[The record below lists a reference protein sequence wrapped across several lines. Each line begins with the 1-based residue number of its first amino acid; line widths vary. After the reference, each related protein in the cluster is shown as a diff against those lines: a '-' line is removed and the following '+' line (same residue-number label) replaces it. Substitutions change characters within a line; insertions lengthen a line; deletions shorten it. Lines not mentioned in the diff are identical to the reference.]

1 MNGIF
6 FRKWDNYPISLC
18 GILANKSGKTILFYL
33 LCFMNRIGIIPAR
46 FASTRFPGKPLVMIH
61 GKTMIQRV
69 YEQAAKASLDFL
81 AVATDNM
88 QIYEHVK
95 SFGGNVYLSSE
106 EHATGTDRCF
116 EVAEK
121 IAAEQ
126 GKNPDIV
133 INIQGDEP
141 YVHPEQIN
149 MLAQAFQNPEVQ
161 IASLMKQLK
170 STQDLENSG
179 IIKVT
184 FRKNL
189 KALYF
194 SRAVIPFPRNTS
206 IEEALQQQIFF
217 KHIGLY
223 AYRMSVLEKITQL
236 ETGTLEKVES
246 LEQLRWL
253 ENGYEIQLIETPF
266 ETRSVDSPS
275 DLEILLKEQKAD
287 E

>member
-1 MNGIF
+1 M
-6 FRKWDNYPISLC
+6 
-18 GILANKSGKTILFYL
+18 KTV
-33 LCFMNRIGIIPAR
+33 GIIPAR

-61 GKTMIQRV
+61 GKSMIQRV
-69 YEQAAKASLDFL
+69 YEQASKSNLDYV
-81 AVATDNM
+81 AVATDNL
-88 QIYEHVK
+88 QIIEHVK

-106 EHATGTDRCF
+106 LHPSGTDRCF
-116 EVAEK
+116 EVAEILAK
-121 IAAEQ
+121 EWNKKPEI
-126 GKNPDIV
+126 I

-149 MLAQAFQNPEVQ
+149 KLANAFQDPAVD
-161 IASLMKQLK
+161 IASLMKQITSK
-170 STQDLENSG
+170 NDLENNG

-184 FRKNL
+184 FQKNH

-194 SRAVIPFPRNTS
+194 SRSIIPFPRNIS
-206 IEEALQQQIFF
+206 LDEALQQQVFY
-217 KHIGLY
+217 KHIGIY
-223 AYRMSVLEKITQL
+223 AYRMHVLEKITQL